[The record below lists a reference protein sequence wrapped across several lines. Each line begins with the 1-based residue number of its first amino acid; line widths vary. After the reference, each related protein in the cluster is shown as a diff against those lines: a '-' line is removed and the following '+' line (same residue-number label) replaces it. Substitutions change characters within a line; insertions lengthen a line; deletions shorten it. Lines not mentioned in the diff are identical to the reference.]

1 MTGLYIGKTVN
12 FLCVCTTS
20 YTNMCV
26 PWTLDLDCV
35 LGLLR
40 ETEPIGCLSI
50 NLPNYLPVNQLS
62 IYLTYLSI
70 NHRSISKEIY

>member
-1 MTGLYIGKTVN
+1 MTGLYTGKTVN

-20 YTNMCV
+20 YTNMC
-26 PWTLDLDCV
+26 TMDFRLRLL
-35 LGLLR
+35 LGLPR